1 MNFMMKKII
10 FISSILVSFAAAQ
23 PGDSLLS
30 GNLQADSRY
39 LLSQL
44 ESKQHPVVLL
54 QVQNKKSPFLA
65 GLFSLVIPG
74 AGEFYTGDYWKT
86 AIFVALEA
94 ALITTA
100 VVYDNKGDNKT
111 DEFQQYADD
120 YKNPAHNWSVV
131 KYSQWIIDN
140 RLDGVDPGIIISDD
154 ESLPPWERV
163 DWAVLNQYE
172 NGTHK
177 LPLHGEQQ
185 YYELIGKY
193 PQFTP
198 GWNDFQ
204 VGQNIL
210 EFPPNFKT
218 YSSMRG
224 KANDYYN
231 VADKAVIG
239 IYINHFLSMLD
250 AVWSAVQF
258 NKDLT
263 VKFRFEEINYT
274 LNNERV
280 PTIKFSLQL

>member
-1 MNFMMKKII
+1 MNFIMKKIL
-10 FISSILVSFAAAQ
+10 FLSSILISFAAAQ
-23 PGDSLLS
+23 PADSLLS
-30 GNLQADSRY
+30 GNLQVDSRY

-44 ESKQHPVVLL
+44 ESKQSPSVLL

-65 GLFSLVIPG
+65 GFFSLVVPG

-131 KYSQWIIDN
+131 KYAQWIIDN
-140 RLDGVDPGIIISDD
+140 KLQGNDPGIITSTD
-154 ESLPPWERV
+154 ESLPPWDRV
-163 DWAVLNQYE
+163 DWAKLNQYE
-172 NGTHK
+172 DGTHK
-177 LPLHGEQQ
+177 LPLRPEQQ

-204 VGQNIL
+204 VGQSIL

-258 NKDLT
+258 NKDLA
-263 VKFRFEEINYT
+263 VKVRMERINFADNIE
-274 LNNERV
+274 LV
-280 PTIKFSLQL
+280 PTLKISFQF